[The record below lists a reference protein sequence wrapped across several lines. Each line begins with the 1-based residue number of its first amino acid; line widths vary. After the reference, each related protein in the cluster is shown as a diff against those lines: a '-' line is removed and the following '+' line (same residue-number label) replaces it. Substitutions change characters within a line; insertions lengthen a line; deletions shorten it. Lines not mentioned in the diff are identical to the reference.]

1 MQGIPGSK
9 KFLSDL
15 VQFPIKVGNMTYQL
29 EAYSIANLTFK
40 LCNPYLYNVASQFKQ
55 RGYVLADPNLTKSPD
70 KIQPVQIILGVNNSY
85 ILPEREIVFGH
96 ENNSVYSLT
105 SVGIVLKGDINLL
118 LKNVACL
125 NQPNTE
131 YCLFTSTGILSE
143 DGGFYKKPISTHQ
156 ENLLNDVDNTEYTV
170 CNSGGQLMEREV
182 MRATDNILAQ
192 EYKNYINESE
202 TAEENS
208 RELNNKLAS
217 YIINNTTQEPDGRLT
232 MPLLWNPQVSDK
244 LSQNQNLALSILQS
258 LKHKNKKKPELLKA
272 INETFKK
279 QEELGIIEKVEDPVQ
294 YKKLHPNFSY
304 LPYMAIMK
312 PERET
317 TKCRVVFL
325 SNLKEQVT
333 NMFSHNQAM
342 YAGPNLNHKL
352 SIALLNLRF
361 NQHLICFDISKAFNQ
376 INLYENDQ
384 SRLMFLWFN
393 NISKGDYSIKTYR
406 NKRLPFGLRCSPTIL
421 MMALYTLLVIDQS
434 SNADLQDLKKHL
446 YANLYTDNC
455 AISGSDLDY
464 IKWAVLQLNSIFNPY
479 GFSLQQFITNCPL
492 YNHVP
497 NPKEPKEENKL
508 LGLQWNVQKD
518 VLYSNPI
525 SLNYTATTKREILSS
540 IAGQFDP
547 FGYNTPILMR
557 ARLFLHS
564 LQSDVGIDWDQILPP
579 ITLNEWRNIAQ

>member
-1 MQGIPGSK
+1 MWESTQTPKLNNTVCEAEQMEEQINISHLSFSINSAIKSHSSILPTFAATIANTPVRVLKNSGCQINLISANLLKSIPHQIIQSNLEIDLQGIPGSK

-105 SVGIVLKGDINLL
+105 PVGIVLKGDINLL

-143 DGGFYKKPISTHQ
+143 DGGFYKKPTSTRQ
-156 ENLLNDVDNTEYTV
+156 ENLLNDNFDNTEYTV
-170 CNSGGQLMEREV
+170 CDTEGQLMEREV

-202 TAEENS
+202 TVEENS

-244 LSQNQNLALSILQS
+244 LSQNQHLALSILQS

-272 INETFKK
+272 IDETFKK
-279 QEELGIIEKVEDPVQ
+279 QEELGIIEKIEDPVQ
-294 YKKLHPNFSY
+294 YKKLHPNCSY

-333 NMFSHNQAM
+333 NVFNHNQAM

-384 SRLMFLWFN
+384 S
-393 NISKGDYSIKTYR
+393 SKSAFIESESALRVMKFKYR
-406 NKRLPFGLRCSPTIL
+406 
-421 MMALYTLLVIDQS
+421 
-434 SNADLQDLKKHL
+434 
-446 YANLYTDNC
+446 
-455 AISGSDLDY
+455 
-464 IKWAVLQLNSIFNPY
+464 
-479 GFSLQQFITNCPL
+479 
-492 YNHVP
+492 
-497 NPKEPKEENKL
+497 
-508 LGLQWNVQKD
+508 
-518 VLYSNPI
+518 
-525 SLNYTATTKREILSS
+525 
-540 IAGQFDP
+540 
-547 FGYNTPILMR
+547 
-557 ARLFLHS
+557 
-564 LQSDVGIDWDQILPP
+564 
-579 ITLNEWRNIAQ
+579 